1 VVDVSDQPPGMAEML
16 WAARRIWGREP
27 MGLREVAEC
36 VAVVSGD
43 LSRQGRALGEGRA
56 PDMAQVAKELGN
68 LMFSA
73 RRWMDD
79 LGLDVADCL
88 ERAMASQE
96 EYAATLRGAWGRPT

>member
-1 VVDVSDQPPGMAEML
+1 MSDEPPEMAEML
-16 WAARRIWGREP
+16 WAARRIWGYEP
-27 MGLREVAEC
+27 MDLRGVAEC

-79 LGLDVADCL
+79 LGLDVVECL
-88 ERAMASQE
+88 ELAMVSQQ
-96 EYAATLRGAWGRPT
+96 EYADELRRDWKRPT